1 MRCCGRCGRST
12 GAGVPR
18 GIPSSGKRAKGAGRP
33 RKYPPDAVRVTVTLA
48 PQDAEFLRGIGDGSA
63 SLAVERLLTLA
74 DRLGRRDE
82 L

>member
-1 MRCCGRCGRST
+1 MPER
-12 GAGVPR
+12 P
-18 GIPSSGKRAKGAGRP
+18 PSSRGGKREGAGRP
-33 RKYPPDAVRVTVTLA
+33 RKHPPDAVRVTVTLA
-48 PQDAEFLRGIGDGSA
+48 PRDAEFLRGIGDGSA